1 MTRANDLMPSNH
13 ALTRR
18 MRDTN
23 TTWRRVGSA
32 AFLWFLVALG
42 AFTTPVHGQQRTVT
56 LTGFVF
62 DSTTG
67 SPIVQVLL
75 TLDGIDLPASTDA
88 RGAFVVRGVGTGAHT
103 LVMHKPGFGSKTFEF
118 VIGAD
123 HPEAIDIGVIGLG
136 KAPLHDIVIMGT
148 VTDVSSG
155 APVGG
160 TPIMLNGTVAV
171 LTDTNGE
178 FAFRSR
184 IPVGV
189 NRLEVQRVGYEPL
202 SQELHV
208 DPETTELALN
218 IRLQPAA
225 TPLADIIVEAEA
237 PPESRRLRDFY
248 RRRGSEF
255 GVFLTPEQIAKIP
268 GQLVTDILRRVPGL
282 QVIRTGMELMI
293 RAPRCL
299 RYPPR
304 ILVDYLEFSE
314 ADIDF
319 ALNREDI
326 AAVEVYTSGA
336 RIPPEFNRPAPGKCG
351 IVLIWT
357 K

>member
-1 MTRANDLMPSNH
+1 MTRAHDIMPSNH

-18 MRDTN
+18 RDTN
-23 TTWRRVGSA
+23 TTLGRVGCVP
-32 AFLWFLVALG
+32 FLWFLVALV
-42 AFTTPVHGQQRTVT
+42 AFATPAHGQQRTVT

-62 DSTTG
+62 DSATG
-67 SPIVQVLL
+67 SPIVRVLL

-88 RGAFVVRGVGTGAHT
+88 TGAFVVRGVATGTHT
-103 LVMHKPGFGSKTFEF
+103 LVMHKSGFGSKTFEF

-123 HPEAIDIGVIGLG
+123 HPAVIDIGVIGLG
-136 KAPLHDIVIMGT
+136 ETPLHDILITGT

-160 TPIMLNGTVAV
+160 TPIMLNGTVIV

-202 SQELHV
+202 SQELDV
-208 DPETTELALN
+208 GPETTELALN
-218 IRLQPAA
+218 IRLEPAV

-248 RRRGSEF
+248 RRRGSEI
-255 GVFLTPEQIAKIP
+255 GVFLTPEQIAKIS
-268 GQLVTDILRRVPGL
+268 GQRVTDVLRRVPGL

-299 RYPPR
+299 RFPPR

-319 ALNREDI
+319 ALNRQDI

-336 RIPPEFNRPAPGKCG
+336 RIPTEFNRPAPGKCG
-351 IVLIWT
+351 VVLIWT

>member
-1 MTRANDLMPSNH
+1 MTGAHDIMPSND
-13 ALTRR
+13 ALSRR

-23 TTWRRVGSA
+23 TTLRRVGGA

-42 AFTTPVHGQQRTVT
+42 AFPTPVHGQQRTVT

-67 SPIVQVLL
+67 SPIVRVLL

-88 RGAFVVRGVGTGAHT
+88 RGAFVVRGVGTGAHM
-103 LVMHKPGFGSKTFEF
+103 LIMHKWGFGSRTFEF
-118 VIGAD
+118 AIDAD
-123 HPEAIDIGVIGLG
+123 HPAAIDIGVIGLG
-136 KAPLHDIVIMGT
+136 KAPLHDVVLIGS
-148 VTDVSSG
+148 VTDVSTG
-155 APVGG
+155 EPVGG

-171 LTDTNGE
+171 LADTYGE
-178 FAFRSR
+178 FAFRLQ

-189 NRLEVQRVGYEPL
+189 SRLEVLRVGYEPL
-202 SQELHV
+202 SQELNV
-208 DPETTELALN
+208 GPETTELQLN

-237 PPESRRLRDFY
+237 PPDSRRLRDFY
-248 RRRGSEF
+248 RRRGSEI
-255 GVFLTPEQIAKIP
+255 GVFLTPEQIARIP
-268 GQLVTDILRRVPGL
+268 GQLVTDVLRRVPGL

-299 RYPPR
+299 RFPPR

-319 ALNREDI
+319 ALNRQDI

-336 RIPPEFNRPAPGKCG
+336 RIPTEFNRPAAGKCG
-351 IVLIWT
+351 LVLIWT

>member
-1 MTRANDLMPSNH
+1 
-13 ALTRR
+13 

-23 TTWRRVGSA
+23 ATWRRVGSA

-42 AFTTPVHGQQRTVT
+42 TFTTPVHSQQRTVT

-62 DSTTG
+62 DSATG

-75 TLDGIDLPASTDA
+75 TLDGVDLPASTDA
-88 RGAFVVRGVGTGAHT
+88 RGAFVVRGVETGAHT
-103 LVMHKPGFGSKTFEF
+103 LVMYKTGFGSKTFEF
-118 VIGAD
+118 VIGAN

-136 KAPLHDIVIMGT
+136 KALLHDIVVVGT
-148 VTDVSSG
+148 VTDLSSG

-160 TPIMLNGTVAV
+160 TPIILNGTVAA

-178 FAFRSR
+178 FAFRSQ

-189 NRLEVQRVGYEPL
+189 NRLEIQRVGYEPL

-208 DPETTELALN
+208 NPETTELTLN
-218 IRLQPAA
+218 IRLEPAV

-237 PPESRRLRDFY
+237 PPESRRLRGFY
-248 RRRGSEF
+248 RRRGSEI

-268 GQLVTDILRRVPGL
+268 GQQVTDVLRRVPGL
-282 QVIRTGMELMI
+282 QVIRTGMALMI

-304 ILVDYLEFSE
+304 ILVDYLELSE

-336 RIPPEFNRPAPGKCG
+336 RIPTEFNRPAPGKCG
-351 IVLIWT
+351 VVLIWT

>member
-1 MTRANDLMPSNH
+1 MPSNH
-13 ALTRR
+13 APTRR

-23 TTWRRVGSA
+23 TTLRRVGSA
-32 AFLWFLVALG
+32 AFLWSLVALG

-56 LTGFVF
+56 LMGFVF

-67 SPIVQVLL
+67 APIVQVLL

-88 RGAFVVRGVGTGAHT
+88 LGAFVVRGVRTGTHM
-103 LVMHKPGFGSKTFEF
+103 LIMQKPGFGSRTFEF

-123 HPEAIDIGVIGLG
+123 HPATIDIGVIGLG
-136 KAPLHDIVIMGT
+136 KASLHDIVIMGT

-160 TPIMLNGTVAV
+160 TPIMLNGTVVV

-178 FAFRSR
+178 FAFRSQ
-184 IPVGV
+184 ISVGV

-208 DPETTELALN
+208 GPETTELALN
-218 IRLQPAA
+218 IRLEPAV

-248 RRRGSEF
+248 RRRGSEI
-255 GVFLTPEQIAKIP
+255 GVFLTPEQIARIP
-268 GQLVTDILRRVPGL
+268 GQLVTDVLRRVPGL

-299 RYPPR
+299 RFPPR

-319 ALNREDI
+319 ALNRQDI

-336 RIPPEFNRPAPGKCG
+336 RIPTEFNRPAAGKCG
-351 IVLIWT
+351 LVLIWT